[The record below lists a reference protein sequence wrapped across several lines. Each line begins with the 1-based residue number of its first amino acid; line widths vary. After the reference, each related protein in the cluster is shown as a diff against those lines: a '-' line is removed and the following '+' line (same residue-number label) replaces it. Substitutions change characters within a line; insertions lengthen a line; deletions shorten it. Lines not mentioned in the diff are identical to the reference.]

1 MLTLLPRKCLTARLP
16 YICTACRVSA
26 LGATGPQSGRKAL
39 STRSGRARHAQKR
52 STHGLSVTHDVI
64 DQLRKAL
71 LAEETE
77 EQSNTRKPA
86 KKKSRKKK
94 KSAAPDQT
102 SSQPPELLSQ
112 SDAALASTE
121 IPQKKNS
128 KVPASPRGKHPS
140 GSQSTGGGNSKKS
153 DTAKKRSKKS
163 KPNLKD
169 TNESTVNTPRQ
180 TLVAIIQNSN
190 LPLNERLEAM
200 RALRGSLMKTSL
212 SNKYDNPAV
221 PRSADDSMGIKEAM
235 SQSSSKK
242 KATASRGVDRKR
254 PAKPKPVRTGPMQVK
269 AGFEI
274 NSVNAGDLRLV
285 PLETPQPPVP
295 KLSYGLE
302 RVLFNP
308 GVYHLQDPRS
318 RVFNFDPYL
327 AKIMP
332 VSEFDFN
339 ALKQYITSSRDE
351 TLLSYAKAEGKKYTG
366 STSSM
371 TAALA
376 HFHFLL
382 SQWRPINTGALSQN
396 FPIPFSSFTALQ
408 RSPSAIFLRW
418 RNGVYA
424 IDGDKQYDTANILSM
439 LGKSMEKLL
448 TLSTE
453 EFERYRRENS
463 DQITE
468 AERNEAEAF
477 NYTTIGDFLL
487 RSQLD
492 AHDPRLPGT
501 GMFDLKTRAVVSIRM
516 DAKEYE
522 KGMGYEIRGRH
533 GEYES
538 FEREYYDMIR
548 AAFLKYSLQ
557 VRMGRMDGIFVAFHN
572 TERIFGFQYISLSE
586 MDYALHG
593 TDDTTTGD
601 AEFKLSL
608 ELLNRALDKA
618 TAKFPERSLRLHFET
633 RNSETPFMYIFAEP
647 LPEEE
652 IQAIQDSNKAEI
664 LDFER
669 SILGLDAKTE
679 EELLEE
685 RKAAEWQALRT
696 RVEESMEKDEVNIN
710 EARQFAEVMLEESDS
725 MIGQLS
731 AEEKER
737 FMDEVMAG
745 FEERVGRG
753 TESSAADDAEE
764 SEEEIMEDNQD
775 TGATAIGDAEDDDDE
790 IEDVNED
797 DALDEDE
804 EEHEDDDDGEESEEE
819 EDDEGEQEEEDD
831 EEEENLEEESEDNEA
846 EQDEADKDTGAE
858 IFHELTDVPNG
869 VGTQQT
875 LFGDQA
881 SANEQIEPEIIENKQ
896 LLPEEEKLLTDDTKE
911 GTQPADE
918 LTMGETSET
927 AQSDDETT
935 LPPPEVMAMT
945 LTIRNKVNGQ
955 YTERPTDLTP
965 KDKWTVEYA
974 LADIAP
980 GRAQTLYQATK
991 RRRHAALSS
1000 DRADDSNPYNNAYIA
1015 KLKALSQKGRV
1026 WRSKI
1031 EKEQGPLKVLGSKYE
1046 PSSSV
1051 DADKEEK

>member
-1 MLTLLPRKCLTARLP
+1 
-16 YICTACRVSA
+16 
-26 LGATGPQSGRKAL
+26 
-39 STRSGRARHAQKR
+39 
-52 STHGLSVTHDVI
+52 
-64 DQLRKAL
+64 
-71 LAEETE
+71 
-77 EQSNTRKPA
+77 
-86 KKKSRKKK
+86 
-94 KSAAPDQT
+94 
-102 SSQPPELLSQ
+102 
-112 SDAALASTE
+112 
-121 IPQKKNS
+121 
-128 KVPASPRGKHPS
+128 
-140 GSQSTGGGNSKKS
+140 
-153 DTAKKRSKKS
+153 
-163 KPNLKD
+163 
-169 TNESTVNTPRQ
+169 
-180 TLVAIIQNSN
+180 
-190 LPLNERLEAM
+190 M
-200 RALRGSLMKTSL
+200 RALRSNLVKTSI
-212 SNKYDNPAV
+212 SSKYDNPAV
-221 PRSADDSMGIKEAM
+221 PRRPDEGMSIIEAM
-235 SQSSSKK
+235 TKKPSKK
-242 KATASRGVDRKR
+242 KPAASRGVARKH
-254 PAKPKPVRTGPMQVK
+254 PPKPKPVRTGPMQVK

-274 NSVNAGDLRLV
+274 NSVNASDLRLV

-351 TLLSYAKAEGKKYTG
+351 TLLGYAKAEGKKYTG

-418 RNGVYA
+418 RDGVYA

-453 EFERYRRENS
+453 DFEKYRRENS

-468 AERNEAEAF
+468 EERNEAEAF

-522 KGMGYEIRGRH
+522 QGMGYEIRGRH

-601 AEFKLSL
+601 SEFKLSL

-618 TAKFPERSLRLHFET
+618 TTKFPERSLRLHFET

-647 LPEEE
+647 LPEDE
-652 IQAIQDSNKAEI
+652 IQAIQDSNKANI

-696 RVEESMEKDEVNIN
+696 KVEESMEKDEVNIE

-731 AEEKER
+731 TEEKER
-737 FMDEVMAG
+737 FMDEVIAG

-753 TESSAADDAEE
+753 TVSSAADEAED
-764 SEEEIMEDNQD
+764 SEED
-775 TGATAIGDAEDDDDE
+775 TGATATGDTEDDDDE

-797 DALDEDE
+797 DALDEGDE
-804 EEHEDDDDGEESEEE
+804 EQEDDDGEENEEEDEGEEEQEEE
-819 EDDEGEQEEEDD
+819 EDEEEEEGEEEEEAD
-831 EEEENLEEESEDNEA
+831 EEESDGNDT
-846 EQDEADKDTGAE
+846 EQDEADKNIGAE
-858 IFHELTDVPNG
+858 IVDERTELPARA
-869 VGTQQT
+869 GTQET
-875 LFGDQA
+875 LFGHRA
-881 SANEQIEPEIIENKQ
+881 SANEQVEPEIIENKQ
-896 LLPEEEKLLTDDTKE
+896 LQSEEENLLSNDAKE
-911 GTQPADE
+911 GAQPADQ
-918 LTMGETSET
+918 LTMSESFET
-927 AQSDDETT
+927 AQADNETT
-935 LPPPEVMAMT
+935 PPPPEVLAMT

-955 YTERPTDLTP
+955 YRERPTNLLP
-965 KDKWTVEYA
+965 SDKWTVEYA

-980 GRAQTLYQATK
+980 DRAKTLYQATK
-991 RRRHAALSS
+991 RRRHSALSS
-1000 DRADDSNPYNNAYIA
+1000 DRSSDSNPYNNAYIA
-1015 KLKALSQKGRV
+1015 KLKSLSQKGRI

-1031 EKEQGPLKVLGSKYE
+1031 EKEQGPVKVLGPTY
-1046 PSSSV
+1046 PPTSSE
-1051 DADKEEK
+1051 DAGQEGK